1 MTGSGTKGTGNTQ
14 ATNLTGKARAA
25 RLCYVDDSRTSA
37 YVVKRMLKPYGY
49 IVDHFESAEPALIAL
64 VESDYDLLLT
74 DLKVSPTGMDGDD
87 LVRALRASGQ
97 KKVSSLPVIVITG
110 ATDTGILSQVYEA
123 GANQIMTKPVNGEEL
138 DAHIRKLVFTSRHKS
153 EEDEFAD
160 LVAEAESVE
169 HAVGGKARATV
180 VPFGADAKKPGVP
193 EMPGES
199 GKDGL
204 TNPVLANEQAASPP
218 LTTPDGRPIPR
229 PTVRV
234 KPAQRVKPTIRQPGS
249 ATTGSATHS
258 AVQTRASSVAR
269 QAASVQTPSSTPK
282 IPHPKSV
289 QAKHPDVLKRE
300 QQLAELKKQAAA
312 KLAAQQSAA
321 QAALKAAV
329 KAKVAAKSTH
339 ANSAKAVDPE
349 VLKRIKAAAAA
360 KKAKLAEQQRIKQSY
375 QSESQPKAPSSFQS
389 KAQSVQEKLEP
400 EIPLTLEPKENEPV
414 DVFNRPH
421 NSPATSTDFQSPFET
436 QTARAKPEPAHAR
449 SKPANPAS
457 PESYNDPFSGHAAEP
472 DAFAAAAKSAAQNFR
487 SSQSTHS
494 ADLFGQQDNANILKQ
509 MEQFPLVQSDFK
521 ESAGA
526 SGVLTAVNSIVEL
539 WGPKKVILAVALV
552 AILAFFYNSWSGIFS
567 EGVNVETTVVE
578 QGEIFQSITV
588 PGKVVSKLR
597 VDVTPSIAGRLTNV
611 YVEEGDEVKQDEL
624 LARLDDREAKS
635 NLKRAEASEKNAEED
650 VALAERSLKRLR
662 QAFSKGAV
670 ARQLVE
676 EAEVELRSAKARLGV
691 AEEEVKSAKMSLE
704 NPRIV
709 APFAGTITSRY
720 VEVGQWVVPSET
732 LFTLVDQS
740 QREIE
745 VRVDA
750 ADSGGIAVGQ
760 TVTLTSDAFPGLE
773 WTESVTRLA
782 AATSNV
788 GNANTVSV
796 YISLGNSAP
805 SLRYGQQVDAE
816 IRTAWNPSALK
827 VPYGAI
833 INRGGKTYV
842 AVVQDNFVN
851 LVEVETGIEDFTH
864 VEIRQGVSVGQHI
877 ILANGAD
884 IDEGDRVVISTGN

>member
-1 MTGSGTKGTGNTQ
+1 MTGSGTKGTGNAQ
-14 ATNLTGKARAA
+14 ATNLTGKARSA

-64 VESDYDLLLT
+64 IESDYDLLLT

-110 ATDTGILSQVYEA
+110 ATDTEILSQVYEA

-138 DAHIRKLVFTSRHKS
+138 DAHIRKLVYTSKNRS

-160 LVAEAESVE
+160 LAAEAVSVE
-169 HAVGGKARATV
+169 QAVGAKNPATV
-180 VPFGADAKKPGVP
+180 VPFGSDAKK
-193 EMPGES
+193 
-199 GKDGL
+199 
-204 TNPVLANEQAASPP
+204 TAASESFKSAADGEDDASRRVLSEPSASLPP

-229 PTVRV
+229 PSVRV
-234 KPAQRVKPTIRQPGS
+234 KPAPRVRPTVRSPVGGPESTKAASAVGAAQSAQAIQNKVPLPRSAAGRQPDI
-249 ATTGSATHS
+249 
-258 AVQTRASSVAR
+258 V
-269 QAASVQTPSSTPK
+269 
-282 IPHPKSV
+282 
-289 QAKHPDVLKRE
+289 KRGQE
-300 QQLAELKKQAAA
+300 LAELKKKAAA
-312 KLAAQQSAA
+312 RLAAQQNAA
-321 QAALKAAV
+321 QAAMKATV
-329 KAKVAAKSTH
+329 KAKVAAKSTQ
-339 ANSAKAVDPE
+339 AAGAKPIDPE
-349 VLKRIKAAAAA
+349 VLKKIKAAAAA
-360 KKAKLAEQQRIKQSY
+360 KKAKISEQQKLR
-375 QSESQPKAPSSFQS
+375 QPQRPAPAPKVEHGYQS

-400 EIPLTLEPKENEPV
+400 EIPLTLEPKESEPV
-414 DVFNRPH
+414 DVFRRGH
-421 NSPATSTDFQSPFET
+421 ASSATPGIQSPLGA
-436 QTARAKPEPAHAR
+436 QTSQARPEPAPRKPEP
-449 SKPANPAS
+449 SVAS
-457 PESYNDPFSGHAAEP
+457 TSEPLYEPFSEEPQTDPFA
-472 DAFAAAAKSAAQNFR
+472 DAAKSAAQNFR
-487 SSQSTHS
+487 SNQSAHT

-509 MEQFPLVQSDFK
+509 MEQFPLVQSDYK
-521 ESAGA
+521 ENAG

-539 WGPKKVILAVALV
+539 WGPKKVIFAVAVV
-552 AILAFFYNSWSGIFS
+552 AVLAFFYNSWSGIFS
-567 EGVNVETTVVE
+567 EGVNVQTTIVE

-611 YVEEGDEVKQDEL
+611 YVEEGDEVKKDEL

-635 NLKRAEASEKNAEED
+635 NLKLSEANLKNAEED
-650 VALAERSLKRLR
+650 VALSERSLKRLR

-676 EAEVELRSAKARLGV
+676 EAEVELRSAKARLSV
-691 AEEEVKSAKMSLE
+691 AEEEVRTAKMSLE

-709 APFAGTITSRY
+709 APFSGTITSRY

-760 TVTLTSDAFPGLE
+760 TVTLASDAFPGLE

-796 YISLGNSAP
+796 YISLGSSAP

-864 VEIRQGVSVGQHI
+864 VEIRQGISVGQHI

-884 IDEGDRVVISTGN
+884 IEEGDRVVIATKN

>member
-1 MTGSGTKGTGNTQ
+1 MTGSGNKGTGNSQ

-49 IVDHFESAEPALIAL
+49 IVDHYESAEPALIAL
-64 VESDYDLLLT
+64 IESEYDLLLT

-87 LVRALRASGQ
+87 LVRALRSSGHKKIASM
-97 KKVSSLPVIVITG
+97 PIIVITG
-110 ATDTGILSQVYEA
+110 ATDTEILSQVYQA
-123 GANQIMTKPVNGEEL
+123 GANKIMTKPVNGEEL
-138 DAHIRKLVFTSRHKS
+138 DAHIRKLVFTSRSKS
-153 EEDEFAD
+153 AEDEFAD
-160 LVAEAESVE
+160 LAAEAASLE
-169 HAVGGKARATV
+169 HAAVGKGRATV
-180 VPFGADAKKPGVP
+180 VPFGSDVKKSGAGDAPSFNAKVETADDAARR
-193 EMPGES
+193 
-199 GKDGL
+199 
-204 TNPVLANEQAASPP
+204 VLSQEAASSAPP

-229 PTVRV
+229 PAAQV
-234 KPAQRVKPTIRQPGS
+234 KPAPRVKPTIRP
-249 ATTGSATHS
+249 
-258 AVQTRASSVAR
+258 
-269 QAASVQTPSSTPK
+269 PSSISISSTASIASAGLASGAGV
-282 IPHPKSV
+282 IPATGVSKKVPLPKSA
-289 QAKHPDVLKRE
+289 QAKQADTVRRE
-300 QQLAELKKQAAA
+300 QELDELKKKAAA
-312 KLAAQQSAA
+312 RLAQQTMNRT
-321 QAALKAAV
+321 AV
-329 KAKVAAKSTH
+329 KATMASRPSQAGVGKP
-339 ANSAKAVDPE
+339 VDPE
-349 VLKRIKAAAAA
+349 VLKKIKAAAAA
-360 KKAKLAEQQRIKQSY
+360 KKAKFIEQQRARQG
-375 QSESQPKAPSSFQS
+375 QAPGRNAPQTGSQS
-389 KAQSVQEKLEP
+389 KVKSMQEKLQP

-414 DVFNRPH
+414 DIFNKSQGAAAGI
-421 NSPATSTDFQSPFET
+421 NGFQSHAGVQHT
-436 QTARAKPEPAHAR
+436 QSKPEPAR
-449 SKPANPAS
+449 SKPEIPPARE
-457 PESYNDPFSGHAAEP
+457 PLNDPFSNQPQADPFAE
-472 DAFAAAAKSAAQNFR
+472 AAKSAAQNFR
-487 SSQSTHS
+487 SSRSSHT
-494 ADLFGQQDNANILKQ
+494 ADLFGQRDNANILRQ
-509 MEQFPLVQSDFK
+509 MEQFPLVQSDFRD
-521 ESAGA
+521 SVGS
-526 SGVLTAVNSIVEL
+526 SGVFNVVNSIVEL
-539 WGPKKVILAVALV
+539 WGPKKVILAVAIV
-552 AILAFFYNSWSGIFS
+552 AVLAFFYNSWSGIFS
-567 EGVNVETTVVE
+567 EGVSVEATVVE

-597 VDVTPSIAGRLTNV
+597 VDITPSIAGRLTNV
-611 YVEEGDEVKQDEL
+611 YVEEGDEVKKDEL

-635 NLKRAEASEKNAEED
+635 NLKLAEANLHNAEED
-650 VALAERSLKRLR
+650 VSLAERSLTRLR

-676 EAEVELRSAKARLGV
+676 EAEVELRSAKARLSV
-691 AEEEVKSAKMSLE
+691 AEEEVRTAKVSLE
-704 NPRIV
+704 NPRII
-709 APFAGTITSRY
+709 APFAGAVTARH
-720 VEVGQWVVPSET
+720 VEMGQWVVPSET

-773 WTESVTRLA
+773 WPESVTRLA

-833 INRGGKTYV
+833 ISRDGKTYV
-842 AVVQDNFVN
+842 AVVQDNFVD

-884 IDEGDRVVISTGN
+884 IEEGDRVVIASNN

>member
-1 MTGSGTKGTGNTQ
+1 MTGSGTKGTGKAQ

-64 VESDYDLLLT
+64 IESDYDLLLT

-87 LVRALRASGQ
+87 LVRALRATGQ

-110 ATDTGILSQVYEA
+110 ATDTEILSQVYEA

-138 DAHIRKLVFTSRHKS
+138 DAHIRKLVYTSRNRS

-160 LVAEAESVE
+160 LAAEAESLEQV
-169 HAVGGKARATV
+169 VGAKGPATV
-180 VPFGADAKKPGVP
+180 VPFGTDAKKTVTS
-193 EMPGES
+193 ES
-199 GKDGL
+199 SMSGADGDDDASRR
-204 TNPVLANEQAASPP
+204 VLSEPSASLPP

-229 PTVRV
+229 PAVRV
-234 KPAQRVKPTIRQPGS
+234 KPAPRVRPTVRPSTTASDS
-249 ATTGSATHS
+249 APPK
-258 AVQTRASSVAR
+258 ASS
-269 QAASVQTPSSTPK
+269 SVGSE
-282 IPHPKSV
+282 KSAQLTQQKV
-289 QAKHPDVLKRE
+289 PLPRSAQDKQPDIVKRE
-300 QQLAELKKQAAA
+300 QELAELKKKAAA
-312 KLAAQQSAA
+312 RLAAQQNAA
-321 QAALKAAV
+321 QTAMKAAV
-329 KAKVAAKSTH
+329 KAKVAAKATQ
-339 ANSAKAVDPE
+339 AAGAKPIDPE
-349 VLKRIKAAAAA
+349 VLKKIRAAAAA
-360 KKAKLAEQQRIKQSY
+360 KKAKLAEQQKLR
-375 QSESQPKAPSSFQS
+375 QPQRPTPAPKVQTGYQS

-400 EIPLTLEPKENEPV
+400 EIPLTLEPKENEQV
-414 DVFNRPH
+414 DVFHRGQSASAAPGI
-421 NSPATSTDFQSPFET
+421 QSPFGA
-436 QTARAKPEPAHAR
+436 QTAHAESAPRKPEPQVAPTHEPLN
-449 SKPANPAS
+449 KPFSEEAQT
-457 PESYNDPFSGHAAEP
+457 DPFA
-472 DAFAAAAKSAAQNFR
+472 DAAKTAAQNFR
-487 SSQSTHS
+487 STQSAHT
-494 ADLFGQQDNANILKQ
+494 ADLFGQQDNADILKQ
-509 MEQFPLVQSDFK
+509 MEQFPLVQSDYK
-521 ESAGA
+521 ESAG

-539 WGPKKVILAVALV
+539 WGPKKVIFAVAIV
-552 AILAFFYNSWSGIFS
+552 AVLAFFYNSWSGIFS
-567 EGVNVETTVVE
+567 EGVNVQSTVVE

-611 YVEEGDEVKQDEL
+611 YVEEGDEVKKDEL

-635 NLKRAEASEKNAEED
+635 NLKLSEANLKNAEED

-676 EAEVELRSAKARLGV
+676 EAEVELRSAKARLSV
-691 AEEEVKSAKMSLE
+691 AEEEVRTAKVSLE

-709 APFAGTITSRY
+709 APFSGTITSRY

-760 TVTLTSDAFPGLE
+760 TVTLASDAFPGLE

-796 YISLGNSAP
+796 YISLGSSAP

-864 VEIRQGVSVGQHI
+864 VEIRQGISVGQHI

-884 IDEGDRVVISTGN
+884 IEEGDRVVIGTNN

>member
-1 MTGSGTKGTGNTQ
+1 MTGSGTKGARNSQ
-14 ATNLTGKARAA
+14 ATKLTGKARAA

-49 IVDHFESAEPALIAL
+49 AVDHYDSAEPALIAL
-64 VESDYDLLLT
+64 IETDYDLLLT

-97 KKVSSLPVIVITG
+97 KKISSMPVIVITG
-110 ATDTGILSQVYEA
+110 ATDTEILSQVYEA

-138 DAHIRKLVFTSRHKS
+138 DANIRKLVYTSKTQS
-153 EEDEFAD
+153 DEDEFAD
-160 LVAEAESVE
+160 LAAEADAQEQ
-169 HAVGGKARATV
+169 AATGGVARATV
-180 VPFGADAKKPGVP
+180 VPFGQDSKKSGSGAD
-193 EMPGES
+193 
-199 GKDGL
+199 
-204 TNPVLANEQAASPP
+204 TPVLKTADESDIGDSRRKSQQDETSSVSLPP
-218 LTTPDGRPIPR
+218 LTTEDGRPVPR
-229 PTVRV
+229 PSVRV
-234 KPAQRVKPTIRQPGS
+234 KPAARVKPTLRQPSSS
-249 ATTGSATHS
+249 APLTAP
-258 AVQTRASSVAR
+258 RAES
-269 QAASVQTPSSTPK
+269 PSSMPNKVPTSRP
-282 IPHPKSV
+282 SLSS
-289 QAKHPDVLKRE
+289 HPDIVKAKRAQE
-300 QQLAELKKQAAA
+300 LAELKKKTAARLAQQQAARV
-312 KLAAQQSAA
+312 
-321 QAALKAAV
+321 AV
-329 KAKVAAKSTH
+329 KSTVAAKASQ
-339 ANSAKAVDPE
+339 AGINKPIDPE
-349 VLKRIKAAAAA
+349 VLKKVKAAAAA
-360 KKAKLAEQQRIKQSY
+360 KKAKLAGQQQTTQAKVQQAKVQQR
-375 QSESQPKAPSSFQS
+375 QPNEINKPQPRVKA
-389 KAQSVQEKLEP
+389 KSVQEQLEP
-400 EIPLTLEPKENEPV
+400 EIPLTLEPMENEAV
-414 DVFNRPH
+414 DVFQRDQ
-421 NSPATSTDFQSPFET
+421 STPSGASSSQSQASAP
-436 QTARAKPEPAHAR
+436 QHKPEVTSRRPVAEP
-449 SKPANPAS
+449 KPKQDAT
-457 PESYNDPFSGHAAEP
+457 NDPFA
-472 DAFAAAAKSAAQNFR
+472 DAAKSAAQNFR
-487 SSQSTHS
+487 SNQGDSHT
-494 ADLFGQQDNANILKQ
+494 ADLFGNSDSANILQQ

-521 ESAGA
+521 DNAAS
-526 SGVLTAVNSIVEL
+526 SGVVSTVNSIVEL
-539 WGPKKVILAVALV
+539 WGPKKVILAVAV
-552 AILAFFYNSWSGIFS
+552 IAVLAFFYNSWSGIFS
-567 EGVNVETTVVE
+567 DGVAVQTTIVE

-611 YVEEGDEVKQDEL
+611 YVEEGDEVKKGEL

-635 NLKRAEASEKNAEED
+635 NLKRSEANLRNAEED
-650 VALAERSLKRLR
+650 VSLAERSLKRLR

-676 EAEVELRSAKARLGV
+676 EAEVELRSAKARHSV
-691 AEEEVKSAKMSLE
+691 AEEEVRTAKLSLE

-720 VEVGQWVVPSET
+720 VEMGQWVVPSET

-760 TVTLTSDAFPGLE
+760 TVTLSSDAFPGLE
-773 WTESVTRLA
+773 WQESVTRLA

-805 SLRYGQQVDAE
+805 SLRFGQQVDSE

-833 INRGGKTYV
+833 INRSGRSFV

-851 LVEVETGIEDFTH
+851 LVEVETGIEDFSH
-864 VEIRQGVSVGQHI
+864 VEIRQGVSVGQFV

-884 IDEGDRVVISTGN
+884 IAEGDRVVIESNN